1 MVNLECV
8 KKSHT
13 KYEKLN
19 THTEL
24 KDLFTVAQI
33 LSIQSGQQLRL
44 TQFVNVQNKQSEKL
58 NNINSIY
65 RSFKSNLILKKMKF
79 VLMCNNFIKKIEF
92 QQIQIE

>member
-24 KDLFTVAQI
+24 KDLSTVAQI

-65 RSFKSNLILKKMKF
+65 RSFKSNLIFKKMKF